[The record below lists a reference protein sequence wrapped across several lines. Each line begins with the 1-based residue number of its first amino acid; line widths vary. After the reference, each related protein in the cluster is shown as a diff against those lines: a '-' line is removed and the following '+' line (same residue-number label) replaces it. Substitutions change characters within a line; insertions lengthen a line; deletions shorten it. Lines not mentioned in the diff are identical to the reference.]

1 MTKISQMSERKD
13 RLVKALIFFLA
24 IFVLFLVLNLRQLYS
39 AWAVW
44 SETNRLTA
52 LAESTPDAN
61 QNPAP
66 LEDRFEGK
74 LSGDFWKFTTIN
86 GAGVVS
92 NELAWHATAINF
104 DEGLVIQHYP
114 DPDFYDE
121 SPARREPASERYNNA
136 TLIGGS
142 GFRPT
147 PSADVVLKFTAR
159 VDEDF
164 YGTAGVI
171 VQPAGTLGEDGFFTK
186 PFDMFGYSVT
196 GDESSINGFSG
207 PLCYLALN
215 WVPAE
220 IQPLQVDPYTWSS
233 YEIRLHWVSKT
244 EWLGTVS
251 VDDEV
256 LCQIPMPA
264 FGPVEVHAW
273 SDNFLVTPQPRCWWE
288 LAPAMDLYFQDG
300 GEKQFQLSFIHIFE
314 EPR

>member
-1 MTKISQMSERKD
+1 MTNTSQMSERKD

-24 IFVLFLVLNLRQLYS
+24 LFVLFLVLNISQLYS

-52 LAESTPDAN
+52 LAESALDAH

-66 LEDRFEGK
+66 LEDHFEGK
-74 LSGDFWKFTTIN
+74 LSEDFWKFTTIN
-86 GAGVVS
+86 GAGLVS
-92 NELAWHATAINF
+92 NELAWHATDITF
-104 DEGLVIQHYP
+104 DDGLVIQHYP

-121 SPARREPASERYNNA
+121 SSARREPASERYNNA

-147 PSADVVLKFTAR
+147 PSADVVLKFTAQ
-159 VDEDF
+159 VDEGF

-171 VQPAGTLGEDGFFTK
+171 IQPAGTLGEDGFFAK
-186 PFDMFGYSVT
+186 PFDMFGFSVT
-196 GDESSINGFSG
+196 GDESSINGISG

-215 WVPAE
+215 WVPVE
-220 IQPLQVDPYTWSS
+220 IRPLQVDPYGWNS
-233 YEIRLHWVSKT
+233 YEIRLRWISKT

-251 VDDEV
+251 VDDKE
-256 LCQIPMPA
+256 LCRIPMPA
-264 FGPVEVHAW
+264 FGPVEVHVW
-273 SDNFLVTPQPRCWWE
+273 SDNFLVTTQPRRWWE

-300 GEKQFQLSFIHIFE
+300 GEKQFRLRSIQIFE
-314 EPR
+314 EPQ

>member
-1 MTKISQMSERKD
+1 MTNTSQMSERKD
-13 RLVKALIFFLA
+13 RLVKVLIFFLA
-24 IFVLFLVLNLRQLYS
+24 LFVLFLVLNISQLYS

-44 SETNRLTA
+44 SETNRLAA
-52 LAESTPDAN
+52 LAESALDAY

-66 LEDRFEGK
+66 LEDHFEGK
-74 LSGDFWKFTTIN
+74 LSGNFWKFTTIN

-92 NELAWHATAINF
+92 NELAWHATGITF
-104 DEGLVIQHYP
+104 DDSLVIQHYP

-121 SPARREPASERYNNA
+121 SSARREPASERYNNA

-147 PSADVVLKFTAR
+147 SSSDVVLKFTAQ
-159 VDEDF
+159 VDEGF

-171 VQPAGTLGEDGFFTK
+171 VQPAGTLGEDGLFAK
-186 PFDMFGYSVT
+186 PFDMFGFSVT
-196 GDESSINGFSG
+196 GDESSINGVSG

-220 IQPLQVDPYTWSS
+220 IQPLQVDPYTWKS

-251 VDDEV
+251 VDDKE
-256 LCQIPMPA
+256 LCRIPMPA
-264 FGPVEVHAW
+264 FGLVEVHVW
-273 SDNFLVTPQPRCWWE
+273 SDNFLVTTQPRRWWE
-288 LAPAMDLYFQDG
+288 LVPAMDLYFQDG
-300 GEKQFQLSFIHIFE
+300 GEKQFRLRSIQIFE
-314 EPR
+314 EPQ

>member
-1 MTKISQMSERKD
+1 MTERKD
-13 RLVKALIFFLA
+13 RLMKALILFLA
-24 IFVLFLVLNLRQLYS
+24 LFVFLFVLNIRQLYS

-52 LAESTPDAN
+52 LAESALDAH

-66 LEDRFEGK
+66 LEDHFEGK
-74 LSGDFWKFTTIN
+74 LSGDFWEFTTIN

-92 NELAWHATAINF
+92 NELAWHATAITL
-104 DEGLVIQHYP
+104 DDGLIIQHSP
-114 DPDFYDE
+114 DPNFYNE
-121 SPARREPASERYNNA
+121 SPARGEPASERYNNA

-142 GFRPT
+142 GFRPSQ
-147 PSADVVLKFTAR
+147 SADVVLKFTAR
-159 VDEDF
+159 VDDGF

-171 VQPAGTLGEDGFFTK
+171 VQPAGTLGVDGFFAK
-186 PFDMFGYSVT
+186 PFDMFGFSVT
-196 GDESSINGFSG
+196 GDESSINGVSG

-220 IQPLQVDPYTWSS
+220 IRPLQVDPYVWGS

-264 FGPVEVHAW
+264 FGPVEVHVW
-273 SDNFLVTPQPRCWWE
+273 SDNFLVTTRPHRWWE
-288 LAPAMDLYFQDG
+288 LAPAMDLYFQDDR
-300 GEKQFQLSFIHIFE
+300 EKQFQLSSIQIFE

>member
-1 MTKISQMSERKD
+1 MTNTSQMSERKD

-24 IFVLFLVLNLRQLYS
+24 LFVLFLVLNIRQLYS

-52 LAESTPDAN
+52 IAESALDAHK
-61 QNPAP
+61 NPAP
-66 LEDRFEGK
+66 LEDGFEGK

-92 NELAWHATAINF
+92 NELAWHATAITLN
-104 DEGLVIQHYP
+104 DGLTIQHSS

-136 TLIGGS
+136 TLIGGN
-142 GFRPT
+142 GFSPT
-147 PSADVVLKFTAR
+147 PSVDVVLKFTAQ

-171 VQPAGTLGEDGFFTK
+171 VQSAGTLREDGFFAK
-186 PFDMFGYSVT
+186 PFDMFGYSIT
-196 GDESSINGFSG
+196 GAESSINGISG
-207 PLCYLALN
+207 PNCYLALN
-215 WVPAE
+215 WVPVE
-220 IQPLQVDPYTWSS
+220 VQPLQLDSHTWGS
-233 YEIRLHWVSKT
+233 YEIRLRWISKA

-256 LCQIPMPA
+256 LCRIPMPA
-264 FGPVEVHAW
+264 FGPIEVHVW
-273 SDNFLVTPQPRCWWE
+273 SDNFLVTTQPRRWWE

-300 GEKQFQLSFIHIFE
+300 GEKQFQLGYIQIFE
-314 EPR
+314 EPQ

>member
-1 MTKISQMSERKD
+1 MTQTNPMSERKD
-13 RLVKALIFFLA
+13 RLMKVLILFLA
-24 IFVLFLVLNLRQLYS
+24 LFVLFLVLNIRQLYS

-52 LAESTPDAN
+52 LAKNAPEEY

-74 LSGDFWKFTTIN
+74 LSPDFWKFTTIN
-86 GAGVVS
+86 GAGEVS
-92 NELAWHATAINF
+92 NELAWHGTAITL
-104 DEGLVIQHYP
+104 DDGLVIQHSP

-142 GFRPT
+142 GFRPS

-171 VQPAGTLGEDGFFTK
+171 VQPAGTLQEDGFFAK
-186 PFDMFGYSVT
+186 PFDMFGFSVT
-196 GDESSINGFSG
+196 GDKSSINGVSG

-220 IQPLQVDPYTWSS
+220 IQPLQVDPYVWNS

-251 VDDEV
+251 VDDKE
-256 LCQIPMPA
+256 LCRIPMPA
-264 FGPVEVHAW
+264 FGPVEVHVW
-273 SDNFLVTPQPRCWWE
+273 SDNFLVTTRPRSWWE
-288 LAPAMDLYFQDG
+288 LAPAMKLSFQDG
-300 GEKQFQLSFIHIFE
+300 GEKQFQMRSIKIFE

>member
-1 MTKISQMSERKD
+1 MTKTNRMTERKD

-24 IFVLFLVLNLRQLYS
+24 LFVLFLVLNISQLYS

-44 SETNRLTA
+44 SEANRLTV
-52 LAESTPDAN
+52 LAESTSDAY

-66 LEDRFEGK
+66 LEDSFEGK

-92 NELAWHATAINF
+92 NELTWHATAITF
-104 DEGLVIQHYP
+104 DDGLTIQHSS

-121 SPARREPASERYNNA
+121 SPGRREPASERYNNA

-147 PSADVVLKFTAR
+147 PSADVVLKFTAQ

-171 VQPAGTLGEDGFFTK
+171 VQPAGTLGEDGFFAK
-186 PFDMFGYSVT
+186 PFDMFGYSIT
-196 GDESSINGFSG
+196 GAESSINGISG
-207 PLCYLALN
+207 PNCYLALN
-215 WVPAE
+215 WVPVE
-220 IQPLQVDPYTWSS
+220 VQPLQVDPHTWGS
-233 YEIRLHWVSKT
+233 YEIRLRWISKT

-251 VDDEV
+251 VDEEV

-264 FGPVEVHAW
+264 FGPVEVHVW
-273 SDNFLVTPQPRCWWE
+273 SDNFLVTTHPRRWWE
-288 LAPAMDLYFQDG
+288 LAPAMDLFFQDS
-300 GEKQFQLSFIHIFE
+300 GEKQFRLGSIQIFE